1 MLQILSNQ
9 WVYHVILLLNAIT
22 AGQILFFAIRLNK
35 AKILKIV
42 VFSLGA
48 MNAIAVGGAL
58 KDPGFMLNQKSEPA
72 YFDYDLVPELRVI
85 WLFINALFG
94 FYVLYSFMK
103 NTKVSDSLF
112 YIAFVVS
119 AYGTFIVF
127 YGIQEFGMRYMPVI
141 IFFTI
146 CIYTAIGSLIYQIK
160 VATDQRRNKRLS
172 YIAVLAVFALVS
184 LNTFTNYTLIRD
196 TAYTGVSEGWEGGI
210 TTKQDEL
217 SN

>member
-9 WVYHVILLLNAIT
+9 WIYNVILLLNAIT
-22 AGQILFFAIRLNK
+22 AGQIIFFALKFNK
-35 AKILKIV
+35 AKIGKIIL
-42 VFSLGA
+42 FSLGV

-58 KDPGFMLNQKSEPA
+58 KDPGFMLNAKAEPA
-72 YFDYDLVPELRVI
+72 YFDYDLAPELRVI
-85 WLFINALFG
+85 WLFVNALFG
-94 FYVLYSFMK
+94 LYVLYSFVK

-112 YIAFVVS
+112 YVAFLVA

-146 CIYTAIGSLIYQIK
+146 CIYTALGSVIYQIK
-160 VATDQRRNKRLS
+160 VATDQRINKRLS
-172 YIAVLAVFALVS
+172 YIAAGVFFAIVS

-196 TAYTGVSEGWEGGI
+196 TAYTDVSEGWE
-210 TTKQDEL
+210 
-217 SN
+217 